1 MPSSGVQTCR
11 SEEHTSELQSHS
23 HLVCRLLLEKKKR
36 LVEAPGSV
44 AHERSLDLE
53 EGRAVSVEKIG
64 TLYTSRDRAISE
76 SRQDARL
83 AAVAAEDFGALLAR
97 HEGAWNSLWN
107 RFDIELDSANEWTE
121 TVLHLHIFHL
131 LQTISPHTVHL
142 DVGVPARGWHGE
154 ACRGHVFWDELFI
167 FPFFNFERPSL
178 AGALLQYRYDR
189 LGTARA

>member
-1 MPSSGVQTCR
+1 MNNRHLEVLGQGEVDPRTIDLQVET
-11 SEEHTSELQSHS
+11 LQSRIRVAEAARTRV
-23 HLVCRLLLEKKKR
+23 LRDGAP
-36 LVEAPGSV
+36 VEAERRLAEEPGYV
-44 AHERSLDLE
+44 AHELVLDLE
-53 EGRAVSVEKIG
+53 EGRPVSVEKIV

-83 AAVAAEDFGALLAR
+83 AVVAAEDFGALLAR

-131 LQTISPHTVHL
+131 LQTISPHTDHL

-154 ACRGHVFWDELFI
+154 AYRGHVFWDEMFI
-167 FPFFNFERPSL
+167 FPFF
-178 AGALLQYRYDR
+178 
-189 LGTARA
+189 